1 MKKTVIALSLLAA
14 IGVTGCSTTKD
25 AGVRAPVE
33 STTAIKDTRITTEF
47 ADEGVKLH
55 YTFTGKLEKQS
66 DTDGGV
72 SFPRDRYVA
81 FFISVS

>member
-33 STTAIKDTRITTEF
+33 STLLSRT
-47 ADEGVKLH
+47 L
-55 YTFTGKLEKQS
+55 
-66 DTDGGV
+66 V
-72 SFPRDRYVA
+72 SLLSLPTKV
-81 FFISVS
+81 